1 MALKMCNKCQC
12 EKPISEFGKDRAR
25 YDGLTYRCLECR
37 KAANKTQSDV
47 IRAQKRNHYERNK
60 ELLLSRKRESY
71 LGNAEKK
78 RTYQRAYAAARPE
91 ETKLKSKLF
100 YVKNPDYYKQFRQKY
115 PEKVNAKEVKR
126 KTAKMN
132 RTPPWLT
139 EDDFW
144 LIEQAYD
151 LAAKRTQMFGFS
163 WHVDHIIPLQG
174 KIVSGLHVPLNL
186 QVIPASINTSKQNKF
201 EVLNAA

>member
-1 MALKMCNKCQC
+1 MPLKMCNKCQC
-12 EKPISEFGKDRAR
+12 EKPISEFGKDCAR
-25 YDGLTYRCLECR
+25 HDGLTYRCKQCR
-37 KAANKTQSDV
+37 KTANAAKSEV
-47 IRAQKRNHYERNK
+47 INAQKRSHYERHRDI
-60 ELLLSRKRESY
+60 LLARKRDQY
-71 LGNAEKK
+71 LDKAEEK
-78 RTYQRAYAAARPE
+78 RAYQRAYAAARPE

-100 YVKNPDYYKQFRQKY
+100 YEKNPNYYKQFRQKY

-139 EDDFW
+139 KDDFW

>member
-1 MALKMCNKCQC
+1 MPLKMCNKCQC
-12 EKPISEFGKDRAR
+12 EKPISEFGKDCAR
-25 YDGLTYRCLECR
+25 HDGLTYRCKQCR
-37 KAANKTQSDV
+37 KTANATKSEV
-47 IRAQKRNHYERNK
+47 INAQKRSHYERHRDT
-60 ELLLSRKRESY
+60 LLARKREQY
-71 LGNAEKK
+71 LDKAEEK
-78 RTYQRAYAAARPE
+78 RAYQRAYAAARPE

-100 YVKNPDYYKQFRQKY
+100 YEKNPNYYKQFRQKY
-115 PEKVNAKEVKR
+115 PEKVNAKEAKR

>member
-1 MALKMCNKCQC
+1 MPLKMCNKCQC
-12 EKPISEFGKDRAR
+12 EKPISEFGKDCAR
-25 YDGLTYRCLECR
+25 HDGLTYRCKQCR
-37 KAANKTQSDV
+37 KTANAAKSEV
-47 IRAQKRNHYERNK
+47 INAQKRSHYERHRDI
-60 ELLLSRKRESY
+60 LLARKRDQY
-71 LGNAEKK
+71 LDKAEEK
-78 RTYQRAYAAARPE
+78 RAYQRAYAAARPE

-100 YVKNPDYYKQFRQKY
+100 YEKNPNYYKQFRQKY

>member
-1 MALKMCNKCQC
+1 MCNKCQC

-25 YDGLTYRCLECR
+25 YDGLTYRCLKCR

-47 IRAQKRNHYERNK
+47 IRAQKRDHYKRNK

-71 LGNAEKK
+71 LGKAEEK
-78 RTYQRAYAAARPE
+78 RAYQRAYAAARPE

-115 PEKVNAKEVKR
+115 PDRINAKEVKR

-174 KIVSGLHVPLNL
+174 KIVSGLHVPCNL
-186 QVIPASINTSKQNKF
+186 QVIPGSINTSKQNKF
-201 EVLNAA
+201 EVQDGA

>member
-1 MALKMCNKCQC
+1 MLLKMCNKCQC

-37 KAANKTQSDV
+37 KAANKTQADV
-47 IRAQKRNHYERNK
+47 IRAQKRDHYERNR
-60 ELLLSRKRESY
+60 EILLARKRESY
-71 LGNAEKK
+71 SGNAEEK
-78 RTYQRAYAAARPE
+78 RAYQRAYAAARPE

-100 YVKNPDYYKQFRQKY
+100 YAKNPDYYKQFRQKY
-115 PEKVNAKEVKR
+115 PERVNAKEVKR

-174 KIVSGLHVPLNL
+174 KIVSGLHVPCNL

-201 EVLNAA
+201 EVCDYA

>member
-1 MALKMCNKCQC
+1 MA
-12 EKPISEFGKDRAR
+12 
-25 YDGLTYRCLECR
+25 
-37 KAANKTQSDV
+37 
-47 IRAQKRNHYERNK
+47 
-60 ELLLSRKRESY
+60 RKRDQY
-71 LGNAEKK
+71 LEKAEEK
-78 RTYQRAYAAARPE
+78 RAYQRAYAAARPE

-100 YVKNPDYYKQFRQKY
+100 YEKNPNYYKQFRQKY
-115 PEKVNAKEVKR
+115 PEKVNAKEAKR

>member
-1 MALKMCNKCQC
+1 MLLKMCNKCQC

-78 RTYQRAYAAARPE
+78 RMYQRAYAAARPE

-100 YVKNPDYYKQFRQKY
+100 YAKNPDYYKQFRQKY
-115 PEKVNAKEVKR
+115 PDRINAKEVKR

-144 LIEQAYD
+144 LIEQAYN

-174 KIVSGLHVPLNL
+174 KIVSGLHVPCNL
-186 QVIPASINTSKQNKF
+186 QVIPGSINTSKQNKF
-201 EVLNAA
+201 EVQDGA